1 MRRGFTLIELIFVI
15 VIIGVLAAVAVP
27 KFSNLKNNA
36 EVNNVVKM
44 IKDAESAVP
53 ASAVNKLDMDGNSSF
68 ELDDILSL
76 SGGTITYTTNANSS
90 DTNGTYEI
98 NASKTATVGH
108 IKFYLN
114 DRKIATDINCSKFS
128 ETKSQ
133 TLCEEKFGTSGY
145 SETISF

>member
-133 TLCEEKFGTSGY
+133 TLCEEKFATSEY